1 MLERYLTLLKEE
13 LLLENPFHKEREGNY
28 RILFDPDIEVLLEEK
43 DKSIFLKGIIG
54 PLPVSEPDLWIVK
67 FLEANLFGMGTRG
80 AVIGLDSEE
89 KNVSLAHQIPSQ
101 STFETF
107 KETLKDFVSTIAYW
121 KEKIVPPSV

>member
-1 MLERYLTLLKEE
+1 MLERYLTLFKEE

-43 DKSIFLKGIIG
+43 DKSVCFKGFIA
-54 PLPVSEPDLWIVK
+54 PLPAIESDLWLIK

-89 KNVSLAHQIPSQ
+89 KNISLSHQIPSQ
-101 STFETF
+101 SSFETF
-107 KETLKDFVSTIAYW
+107 KETLQDFVSTIACW
-121 KEKIVPPSV
+121 KEKIVPPSS